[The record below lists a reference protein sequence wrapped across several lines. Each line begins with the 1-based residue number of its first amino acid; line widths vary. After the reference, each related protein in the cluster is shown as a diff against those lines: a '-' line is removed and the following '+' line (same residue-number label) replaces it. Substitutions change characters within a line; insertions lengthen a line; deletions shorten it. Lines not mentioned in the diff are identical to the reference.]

1 MKVAIGKIVLDLSKG
16 SELAMQVRSPAKP
29 VGLAFVLSKRLIT
42 RGGEPEFDEQLVM
55 FIETTSDGPLL
66 NRSFVVMPTN
76 KHIETKPGVHAEYV
90 ATAISLHSGIEAH
103 LFEVHE
109 S

>member
-1 MKVAIGKIVLDLSKG
+1 MKVAIGKVPLDLSKG
-16 SELAMQVRSPAKP
+16 NELSMRIRSPAKP
-29 VGLAFVLSKRLIT
+29 RGLAFVLSQRLIT

-55 FIETTSDGPLL
+55 FIETTSDGPLM
-66 NRSFVVMPTN
+66 NRQFVVVPTG
-76 KHIETKPGVHAEYV
+76 KHIESKPGVHVEYIG
-90 ATAISLHSGIEAH
+90 TAISMHSGIEAH